1 VTTAPPAI
9 ALHPETRQ
17 QPGRS
22 AHSATS
28 WDRTALGLLG
38 VLGFAL
44 SYSALQQ
51 MATAVHV
58 LRPLSYAYPPL
69 VDGFI
74 AYGVRAVLVLRTAP
88 LHARLYAWVLFGA
101 ATSAS
106 IWANALHALD
116 LNKPGTTTLHLAN
129 PAVVV
134 LSAIPPLAL
143 GGATHLHVLISR
155 YGSTSTNATSSVPV
169 TASGTRVPVVDEAE
183 PSTTVLDS
191 QPQSRHVRP
200 AVGAPAP
207 CLEAVPQTAAGTPD
221 TDGAAAEGGT
231 ASEPSWSAGGQS
243 GAGQSP
249 HEGSG
254 PRPQPSQGGR
264 PPKAT
269 LEELAEAISAAH
281 PDPAQITRDSARRAI
296 TDAGLGAGH
305 DRLSEAIALVRRQAE
320 GRQHPAQ
327 N

>member
-1 VTTAPPAI
+1 MTTAPPAI
-9 ALHPETRQ
+9 ATHPDTR

-22 AHSATS
+22 AHSATG
-28 WDRTALGLLG
+28 WDRAAVGLLG

-74 AYGVRAVLVLRTAP
+74 AYGVRALLVLRIAP
-88 LHARLYAWVLFGA
+88 LHARLYAWLLFAA

-116 LNKPGTTTLHLAN
+116 LNKPGTTTLHLGN

-155 YGSTSTNATSSVPV
+155 YGGTTTSPVPV
-169 TASGTRVPVVDEAE
+169 TAPRTTTQVLDRANENTETPAGVP
-183 PSTTVLDS
+183 DS
-191 QPQSRHVRP
+191 QPKAPLPPSTVE
-200 AVGAPAP
+200 APATAR
-207 CLEAVPQTAAGTPD
+207 EAVPGALAGTPD
-221 TDGAAAEGGT
+221 AQQLADDAGSTLEPPLPAASPG
-231 ASEPSWSAGGQS
+231 
-243 GAGQSP
+243 GAGQGSQ
-249 HEGSG
+249 EGSG
-254 PRPQPSQGGR
+254 PRPHPSQGGR

-269 LEELAEAISAAH
+269 LDELAQAISAAH
-281 PDPAQITRDSARRAI
+281 HDPDQITRDSARKAI
-296 TDAGLGAGH
+296 TDAGMGAGH
-305 DRLSEAIALVRRQAE
+305 ERLSEAIALVRQRAE

-327 N
+327 D